1 MVTEVRKL
9 HLIEKVLRVKS
20 ESKLA
25 AIEDFVNQTLK
36 KHSKSKPSI
45 DNFLGIL
52 SNEEANEMK
61 KAIAETCETID
72 PDAWK

>member
-1 MVTEVRKL
+1 MVSEARKL
-9 HLIEKVLRVKS
+9 HLIEKVLKIKS

-25 AIEDFVNQTLK
+25 AIEDFIDQTLN
-36 KHSKSKPSI
+36 KPAKGKLSI
-45 DNFLGIL
+45 NDFVGIL
-52 SNEEANEMK
+52 SKSEADEMK